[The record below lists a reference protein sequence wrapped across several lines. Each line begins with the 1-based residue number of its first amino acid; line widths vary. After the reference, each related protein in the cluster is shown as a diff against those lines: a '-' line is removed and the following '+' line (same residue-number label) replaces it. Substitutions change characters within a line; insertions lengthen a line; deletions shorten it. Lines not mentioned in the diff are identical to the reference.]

1 VKNTKK
7 IGALVLACTLAV
19 GAQITAQ
26 AEEFDPTQQGG
37 ISITLTTEKKTETE
51 GTLALYQVAELEL
64 GTTAYTYVYTQDFA
78 SCGLQLEKL
87 DSAEL
92 AQSLADYAKGE
103 ELTYVTQELDE
114 NGQVSFENLEL
125 GVYLVVQTK
134 AEKGFSKADPF
145 LVTIPMTE
153 GDSYVYQVDATP
165 KVTGVYETETEGSGR
180 PEETPVPT
188 ETPAVEETPQPQ
200 ETPSQETP
208 SEETPSQETTPVV
221 PSNPTTPQSP
231 STPSTTTTT
240 KLPQTGQLNWPVP
253 LMSMSGLLLFAFG
266 WWLKQ
271 REKVRHGA

>member
-1 VKNTKK
+1 VKNRKK
-7 IGALVLACTLAV
+7 FGALVLACTLAV

-26 AEEFDPTQQGG
+26 AEEFDPTQQGA
-37 ISITLTTEKKTETE
+37 ISVTLATETKTETE

-64 GTTAYTYVYTQDFA
+64 GTTAYTYGYTQDFA
-78 SCGLQLEKL
+78 SCGLQLEEL
-87 DSAEL
+87 GSAEL

-103 ELTYVTQELDE
+103 ELTYVTQDLDE

-180 PEETPVPT
+180 PEETPAPT
-188 ETPAVEETPQPQ
+188 ETPQP
-200 ETPSQETP
+200 EETP
-208 SEETPSQETTPVV
+208 SEETPSQETTTVV
-221 PSNPTTPQSP
+221 PSTPTTPQSP

-253 LMSMSGLLLFAFG
+253 LMAMSGVILFALG